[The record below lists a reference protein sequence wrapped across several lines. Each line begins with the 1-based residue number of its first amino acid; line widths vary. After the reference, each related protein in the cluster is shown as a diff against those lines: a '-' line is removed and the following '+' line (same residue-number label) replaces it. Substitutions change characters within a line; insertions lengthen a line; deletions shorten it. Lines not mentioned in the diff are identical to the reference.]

1 MDRSAPRATARVV
14 LAALALAAGIAAA
27 GADQGPATGAEA
39 PSREAFT
46 VAPAA
51 SPITVDGVLDE
62 PAWATATVVPIPYEW
77 FPGDNTPAP
86 VVTECLVTFDGDKL
100 YVGFR
105 AHDPEPGRVRAHL
118 ADRDIPLNDDLIGIQ
133 IDTFNDRRR
142 AYQFQVN
149 PLGVQ
154 LDALVSDVDATV
166 DYSWDA
172 IWDSAGRLT
181 ADGYEV
187 ELAIPFRQLRFPR
200 AGGAQTWGFLAT
212 REYPRSEGHQLR
224 STPHDRNLD
233 CQVCQFQTVTG
244 FQDFDI
250 GHNLE
255 VVPTL
260 TGSRTDQR
268 ATLDA
273 PLESGGEDVEAG
285 LNLRWS
291 ATPNVA
297 LNVAVNPDFSQVEAD
312 AAQLNVNE
320 RFALFFPEK
329 RPFFLEGADLFS
341 TPLDAVFTR
350 SVADPSFGLKLSGKQ
365 GKSAFGV
372 FAAEDRI
379 NNLIFPSFETSS
391 LGSVD
396 QDVRSAVV
404 RYRRDLGATSTLG
417 VLYAGRESDDY
428 HNHVYGLDG
437 TLRPTDSDTVRFQ
450 VLGSNTLYPDAVA
463 VANDQPVGGFDGT
476 AWQVNYTHNS
486 RHWFWQAFREELD
499 PEFRADSGFITR
511 VGANNTILN
520 FDRIFWGGADSPYSQ
535 IKFGCAYQ
543 ILETTDGRNLEHSG
557 NVVTVYQGRWKQF
570 RVAFGLRPNR
580 ESFADVRFDDMRADM
595 RISIRPSGSLLR
607 RAVPPRRRRHR
618 RRQHPA
624 DPLQA
629 VPAAGRVQARPAAGR
644 RGPGPVP
651 DLQFPRRGVPARQ
664 PRPDHAAL
672 PPQRP
677 HLLPRHLPVPHRRP
691 RPRPLQPRHQPQRPR
706 ERVLHPAPLLLQDQP
721 ADGPPRRLFRRRPG
735 QRPGPRPDAE
745 KPHLLPQGR
754 LRVPVLSGKLPG
766 LDRDSSAAPAAAID
780 CRRGVRGGRR
790 RRRRPAAPRDAGR

>member
-1 MDRSAPRATARVV
+1 M
-14 LAALALAAGIAAA
+14 
-27 GADQGPATGAEA
+27 
-39 PSREAFT
+39 
-46 VAPAA
+46 
-51 SPITVDGVLDE
+51 
-62 PAWATATVVPIPYEW
+62 
-77 FPGDNTPAP
+77 
-86 VVTECLVTFDGDKL
+86 
-100 YVGFR
+100 
-105 AHDPEPGRVRAHL
+105 RAHL
-118 ADRDIPLNDDLIGIQ
+118 ADRDIAAQRRPDRHPDRHLQRPAPRLPVPGQPARRPARRPGQRRRRHRGLLLGRDLGLGRAA
-133 IDTFNDRRR
+133 DRRR
-142 AYQFQVN
+142 LRGRAGD
-149 PLGVQ
+149 PLPPAPVSPAPAAPRPGASSPPARPP
-154 LDALVSDVDATV
+154 LRGAPAALHPARPQP
-166 DYSWDA
+166 
-172 IWDSAGRLT
+172 RLPGLPVP
-181 ADGYEV
+181 DRHRLPG
-187 ELAIPFRQLRFPR
+187 LRHRPQPR
-200 AGGAQTWGFLAT
+200 AGAHPHRQPHRPA
-212 REYPRSEGHQLR
+212 RHPRR
-224 STPHDRNLD
+224 
-233 CQVCQFQTVTG
+233 
-244 FQDFDI
+244 
-250 GHNLE
+250 
-255 VVPTL
+255 
-260 TGSRTDQR
+260 
-268 ATLDA
+268 

-520 FDRIFWGGADSPYSQ
+520 FDRIFWGGADSPFSQ

-543 ILETTDGRNLEHSG
+543 ILDTTDGRNLEHSG

-595 RISIRPSGSLLR
+595 RISIRPSGSFYGELFLR
-607 RAVPPRRRRHR
+607 GGDDIDVVNIRRIHFKLFQPRVEFK
-618 RRQHPA
+618 
-624 DPLQA
+624 L
-629 VPAAGRVQARPAAGR
+629 GR
-644 RGPGPVP
+644 RLDGEVQDQFQTFNFHGEEYLRANLAQTTLRYHLNVRTFFRGIFQYRTVDRDLALYNPGINLNAREKEFFTQLLFSYKINPQTVLLAGYSDDDQANDRVP
-651 DLQFPRRGVPARQ
+651 DLTQKNRTFFLKVGYAF
-664 PRPDHAAL
+664 
-672 PPQRP
+672 
-677 HLLPRHLPVPHRRP
+677 
-691 RPRPLQPRHQPQRPR
+691 
-706 ERVLHPAPLLLQDQP
+706 
-721 ADGPPRRLFRRRPG
+721 LF
-735 QRPGPRPDAE
+735 
-745 KPHLLPQGR
+745 
-754 LRVPVLSGKLPG
+754 
-766 LDRDSSAAPAAAID
+766 
-780 CRRGVRGGRR
+780 
-790 RRRRPAAPRDAGR
+790 

>member
-1 MDRSAPRATARVV
+1 M
-14 LAALALAAGIAAA
+14 
-27 GADQGPATGAEA
+27 
-39 PSREAFT
+39 
-46 VAPAA
+46 
-51 SPITVDGVLDE
+51 
-62 PAWATATVVPIPYEW
+62 VPIPYEW

-86 VVTECLVTFDGDKL
+86 VATECLITFDGDKL

-105 AHDPEPGRVRAHL
+105 AHDPEPARVRAHL
-118 ADRDIPLNDDLIGIQ
+118 ADRDVPLNDDLIGIQ

-181 ADGYEV
+181 ADGFEV
-187 ELAIPFRQLRFPR
+187 EVAIPFRQLRFPR

-520 FDRIFWGGADSPYSQ
+520 FDRIFWGGADSPFSQ

-595 RISIRPSGSLLR
+595 RISIRPSGSFYGELFLR
-607 RAVPPRRRRHR
+607 GGDDIDVVNIRRIHFKLFQPRVEFKLGRRLDGEVQDQFQTFDFHGEEYLRANLAQATLRYHLNVRTFFRGIFQYRTVDRDLALYNPGIN
-618 RRQHPA
+618 
-624 DPLQA
+624 LQA
-629 VPAAGRVQARPAAGR
+629 REKEFFTQLLFSYKINPQTVLLAGYSDDDQANDR
-644 RGPGPVP
+644 VP
-651 DLQFPRRGVPARQ
+651 DLTQKNRTFFLKIGYAF
-664 PRPDHAAL
+664 
-672 PPQRP
+672 
-677 HLLPRHLPVPHRRP
+677 
-691 RPRPLQPRHQPQRPR
+691 
-706 ERVLHPAPLLLQDQP
+706 
-721 ADGPPRRLFRRRPG
+721 LF
-735 QRPGPRPDAE
+735 
-745 KPHLLPQGR
+745 
-754 LRVPVLSGKLPG
+754 
-766 LDRDSSAAPAAAID
+766 
-780 CRRGVRGGRR
+780 
-790 RRRRPAAPRDAGR
+790 